1 MSCFSPERSVLL
13 YIHESLIY
21 AMASYVLNIDRT
33 TSRIPVSFMR
43 GGAVGGIVTT
53 KGRLYCNS

>member
-1 MSCFSPERSVLL
+1 VSCFSPERSVLL

-33 TSRIPVSFMR
+33 TSRIPVPFMR
-43 GGAVGGIVTT
+43 GGGCRGNCNH
-53 KGRLYCNS
+53 KGETIL